1 MGSSEHTV
9 FIKSCHILDTNLASK
24 VNKFP
29 ETSDKNVFIML
40 TVISVMLTFTT
51 IALNACTVFTILK
64 TTVLREKLSNFTI
77 MMQSTIDL
85 LSGTFFMPLFTYV
98 MVSEITETANCLVTH
113 FLRKLAALMF
123 LLSCT
128 TFSALSH
135 ERYMGICQP
144 IFHRT
149 RVKKSHLLK
158 YVVVVCSLQ
167 SLAIGLSLYYDD
179 IMRVINGFSCIT
191 FLGHTIFVYAKISRA
206 VRTKVRVKES
216 QQGTS
221 VRRKLVQY
229 LHEIKK
235 TKTCFLIVACCI
247 LCNLPAIILFTGWVE
262 MNLSFKTLLLKKC
275 FTLLVMLN
283 STLNSV
289 ILFWRNKKLRVYAK
303 TPWAC
308 LASLVR

>member
-1 MGSSEHTV
+1 MRSEHTV
-9 FIKSCHILDTNLASK
+9 FVKSCHILDDLVNQI
-24 VNKFP
+24 NKFP
-29 ETSDKNVFIML
+29 ETSDKNVFIIL
-40 TVISVMLTFTT
+40 TVISAMLTFTA

-85 LSGTFFMPLFTYV
+85 INGTFLMPLFTYV
-98 MVSEITETANCLVTH
+98 MVSEITETANCLVTY
-113 FLRKLAALMF
+113 FLRKLASLMF
-123 LLSCT
+123 LFSLT

-167 SLAIGLSLYYDD
+167 SLAIGLSLYYGD
-179 IMRVINGFSCIT
+179 IIRFINGFSSIS
-191 FLGHTIFVYAKISRA
+191 FLGHTIFVYVKISRA
-206 VRTKVRVKES
+206 VQIRVRVKEI
-216 QQGTS
+216 QQGTN

-229 LHEIKK
+229 LREIKE

-247 LCNLPAIILFTGWVE
+247 LCNLPAIILFSGWAE
-262 MNLSFKTLLLKKC
+262 MNSIFKTLLLKKC
-275 FTLLVMLN
+275 STLLIMLN
-283 STLNSV
+283 SSLNSV
-289 ILFWRNKKLRVYAK
+289 ILFWRNQKLRVYAK
-303 TPWAC
+303 APWAC
-308 LASLVR
+308 WALSAH